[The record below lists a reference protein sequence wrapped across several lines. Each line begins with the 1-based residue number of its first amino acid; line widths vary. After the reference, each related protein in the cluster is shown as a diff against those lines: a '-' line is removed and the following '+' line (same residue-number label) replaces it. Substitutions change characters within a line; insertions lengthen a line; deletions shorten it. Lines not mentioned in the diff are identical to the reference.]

1 MAKTG
6 EKDDQALHKL
16 GGEVM
21 GLGFSTE
28 VRFKVN
34 VGKHIRGKPTEPD
47 LFEDTLF
54 KLAAAEITSRSCL
67 RVVSS

>member
-21 GLGFSTE
+21 GLGFSRE

-34 VGKHIRGKPTEPD
+34 VGKHIRGKPVQTG
-47 LFEDTLF
+47 
-54 KLAAAEITSRSCL
+54 SC
-67 RVVSS
+67 